1 MLPVKLSSCC
11 SCYVFSQQFAY
22 FFLGKGV
29 KCYVILHSL
38 PQVFLVNSSIIWQF
52 CCTIDVIFHISL
64 SQYIRNGEIFWMNNN
79 FNYIFKSCVLLLHVF
94 NWNTFY
100 SSYPSNMAGKIS
112 LKQKEQYLN
121 MPRHILY
128 RIQWL
133 NSLQRWAKTDYM
145 TSLTLWHVNFKDP
158 TTRTATKTS

>member
-1 MLPVKLSSCC
+1 MFLANSLPISS
-11 SCYVFSQQFAY
+11 S
-22 FFLGKGV
+22 GKEWNV
-29 KCYVILHSL
+29 MSFCTHYQDH
-38 PQVFLVNSSIIWQF
+38 PQVFSVNSSIIWQF
-52 CCTIDVIFHISL
+52 CCTIDVIFHIILSL

-100 SSYPSNMAGKIS
+100 SSYPSSMAGKIS

-128 RIQWL
+128 RILWL

-145 TSLTLWHVNFKDP
+145 TSLTLWHVNFTDP

>member
-1 MLPVKLSSCC
+1 MFLANSLPISS
-11 SCYVFSQQFAY
+11 S
-22 FFLGKGV
+22 GKEWNV
-29 KCYVILHSL
+29 TSFCTHYQDH
-38 PQVFLVNSSIIWQF
+38 PQVFSDNSSIIWQF

-64 SQYIRNGEIFWMNNN
+64 SQYIRNREIFWMNNN